1 MDVIFYDDVC
11 LFCVSLVIVF
21 LSIDGVV
28 DIVEM
33 LIYLM
38 LVSGWVEVENVSG
51 VVNNEVIS
59 VVIFNIEI
67 FSCGLF

>member
-38 LVSGWVEVENVSG
+38 LVSGWVEMENVSG